1 MHVLFFMCL
10 VLGCVCACAAGVGV
24 WTHWFVKGRFSLL
37 FLLLL
42 EYGKEKYSA
51 SSLIH
56 SRLPWPFGRVN
67 VAAGSV
73 FFFFIGL
80 PYDTSTVQ
88 PAVYQFSLFNVP
100 NFALYGRQA

>member
-1 MHVLFFMCL
+1 MPDACAFFF
-10 VLGCVCACAAGVGV
+10 VLGAWLGVCVCCGGGCVDV
-24 WTHWFVKGRFSLL
+24 FPFYFRHCSSTVK
-37 FLLLL
+37 
-42 EYGKEKYSA
+42 KKYSA

-73 FFFFIGL
+73 FSFSIGL

-88 PAVYQFSLFNVP
+88 PAVYQFSF
-100 NFALYGRQA
+100 FAQTRVSHRISQELL

>member
-1 MHVLFFMCL
+1 M
-10 VLGCVCACAAGVGV
+10 